1 MAHLWW
7 LSRTEGAHDR
17 RWVEALTRGGHRVT
31 ALLTTDGADA
41 LRRRAAADPVDL
53 VLAGPLTDALPL
65 AVEVAAAPVVGMAW
79 AFDLMAETAD
89 PEVAARMRAAL
100 PAARWVHVDAEHLRG
115 VLVGEGVPGDRV
127 SVAPWGI
134 DVDRFTPGH
143 RSPALRARVGA
154 GAEDVVVLTTRS
166 WEPVYAVDVVL
177 EGFAR
182 ARRQDPRL
190 RLAWGGDGS
199 QREQLRAVVRGSDAS
214 AAVVELGRL
223 APADVQ
229 AWLRSCDVYV
239 SAARTDGSSL
249 SLLEALACG
258 VPALVTDLPTNAEWV
273 DDPVVGRR
281 SASDDPAALCDA
293 LLELA
298 ASLPGPPAGVARRR
312 RLVLERG
319 DWRVNQQV
327 LLAAVARV
335 LEERSA

>member
-1 MAHLWW
+1 MAHLRW
-7 LSRTEGAHDR
+7 LSRTAGAHDR
-17 RWVEALTRGGHRVT
+17 RWVEALGRAGHRVT
-31 ALLTTDGADA
+31 PLLTAEGADG
-41 LRRRAAADPVDL
+41 LRRRAVGDPVDL

-79 AFDLMAETAD
+79 AFDLMAEMAD
-89 PEVAARMRAAL
+89 PEVAARTRAAL
-100 PAARWVHVDAEHLRG
+100 AATRWVHVDAGHLRRC
-115 VLVGEGVPGDRV
+115 LVEEGFPGNRV

-134 DVDRFTPGH
+134 DVDRFTPGEP
-143 RSPALRARVGA
+143 SAALRASAGA

-182 ARRQDPRL
+182 AWQQDRRL
-190 RLAWGGDGS
+190 RLAWAGDGS
-199 QREQLRAVVRGSDAS
+199 QREQLRAAVRGSDGA

-223 APADVQ
+223 GPGELQ

-273 DDPVVGRR
+273 DDPLVGRR
-281 SASDDPAALCDA
+281 SAPDDPAALCDA
-293 LLELA
+293 LLDLA
-298 ASLPGPPAGVARRR
+298 AARPRLPAGVARRR
-312 RLVLERG
+312 ALVLERG

-335 LEERSA
+335 LEGGSA